1 MTVDGFAEFAIAM
14 GLVTLL
20 VFFFWW
26 ASGNEV
32 KR

>member
-1 MTVDGFAEFAIAM
+1 MTDGFAEFAIAM

-26 ASGNEV
+26 ASGSEV
-32 KR
+32 RR